1 MAPGMWK
8 RAFMAA
14 TVLLLLALVVVTPR
28 LIGPKEDISSLP
40 RVILN
45 YYEGHLVVGVTS
57 LSGLY
62 IYDAL
67 YLNVTRESGPPL
79 PWNGTHL
86 MALQGRVPLDGPGDL
101 RVEAA
106 AMDARGVW
114 FDGTLNVTALADGEG
129 WVFRVRSSPE
139 ALPREMSAQE
149 LTESPVATLMERR
162 RAA

>member
-1 MAPGMWK
+1 MWK

-14 TVLLLLALVVVTPR
+14 TVVLLLALVVVTPR

-45 YYEGHLVVGVTS
+45 YHEGHLVAGVTS

-67 YLNVTRESGPPL
+67 YLNVTRTGGPTL
-79 PWNGTHL
+79 PWNETHV
-86 MALQGRVPLDGPGDL
+86 MALEGRIPLEDPMEL
-101 RVEAA
+101 LVEAA

-114 FDGTLNVTALADGEG
+114 FDGALNVTVLADGDD
-129 WVFRVRSSPE
+129 WVFRVRSDPD
-139 ALPREMSAQE
+139 ALPRELRAQE

-162 RAA
+162 RAP